1 MNPPPSSSPISQHL
15 QHVIQGHFF
24 CWRTCAKNQPAAWRG
39 DDDVANV
46 LYSEG
51 GIQTNKVNVC
61 NRGTCWQTYIS
72 WLDRS
77 ICGPGFCDV
86 SCTVGTSRPLSV
98 FFFGGG
104 RLSGSNEQRR
114 HPVREITPIWLFQ
127 GKSSWPCHFNALHF
141 TNFVR
146 FLLIS
151 VLCFF
156 TGAICNRLSAMF
168 SIRSGYIS
176 ESVVKKVWILPG
188 SLFEF
193 WIEKNDYCHPLVWRV
208 ISLLRGAFKCQ
219 FLAETQVTYSDTS
232 VADQSLLMM
241 VLVNWYISNNNKFDV
256 LKKDV
261 SASASQEWGGPDL
274 NLADVLF
281 NPPSTHK
288 VHRQTFEQCCSC
300 HSHLA
305 MHM

>member
-15 QHVIQGHFF
+15 QHVIQGNFF

-104 RLSGSNEQRR
+104 GDWAGRMSRGGIRWEKLLRFGCFKGN
-114 HPVREITPIWLFQ
+114 PLDLVTLTPF
-127 GKSSWPCHFNALHF
+127 
-141 TNFVR
+141 
-146 FLLIS
+146 IS
-151 VLCFF
+151 P
-156 TGAICNRLSAMF
+156 
-168 SIRSGYIS
+168 
-176 ESVVKKVWILPG
+176 ILWG
-188 SLFEF
+188 FSLFLSSVSSLVPF
-193 WIEKNDYCHPLVWRV
+193 ATDYQPCSRLEVAILERV
-208 ISLLRGAFKCQ
+208 LSKKSGFFQVPSLNS
-219 FLAETQVTYSDTS
+219 E
-232 VADQSLLMM
+232 
-241 VLVNWYISNNNKFDV
+241 
-256 LKKDV
+256 
-261 SASASQEWGGPDL
+261 
-274 NLADVLF
+274 
-281 NPPSTHK
+281 
-288 VHRQTFEQCCSC
+288 
-300 HSHLA
+300 
-305 MHM
+305 